1 MKLLILLLTLSIL
14 LCSCAS
20 NKRWKSH
27 HHTSRVRFD
36 QDNAFCKM
44 KSNETYNNSRGYQY
58 ASGGASV
65 TNSSGYYDPATGTYS
80 SSSKTKQEVDYIGNM
95 ADAVVRGSNADVAY
109 KLCMQSKGYYQVE
122 SSHKVKKQN
131 SSSINKVRA
140 GDLGSVCEKDLEC
153 KAIYKCFY
161 GTCSYRTDS
170 KPAPVSMN
178 SKGRS
183 TSHRSDSS
191 SQSQQIQPAV
201 EHEDAATL
209 FLQAGRHF
217 TGDGVPK
224 DYQKAR
230 ALLQKAADLGY
241 GKAQGAL
248 GEMYY
253 TGQGGS
259 KDYNKAINLSKAAA
273 EQGLVKAQALVGR
286 MYFKGEGVSKNMQE
300 AAKWLLKAA
309 KKGNV
314 QAQGGLSEI
323 YYETKDYRESVKW
336 FRKAFLGMTQQQKEM
351 VFNLND
357 DDTSKKL
364 IGFYVLLE
372 TMVREKKDDAV
383 QYRDKIDSKLSKESL
398 KQAQQIVNEI
408 QTILAG
414 QIPNRQMNYS
424 RFSVNVD
431 PPDSKIRILNIK
443 PEYSAKIAL
452 AYGKYHVEISKDG
465 YKTKR
470 QWVTLKQNTTNMSV
484 VLQKNDTL
492 PTIKNRLL
500 VVQDLYRDGLMTE
513 EEYHAKRKKI
523 MSEL

>member
-122 SSHKVKKQN
+122 NKKKKSN
-131 SSSINKVRA
+131 SYPSPRKQGLGKSCRRHIDCDSNLKCYENNCVTKSTWDKEIEQKRA
-140 GDLGSVCEKDLEC
+140 GVENNNTSTLTQKLQ
-153 KAIYKCFY
+153 KAAEQGDATAQFRLAGMYIK
-161 GTCSYRTDS
+161 GT
-170 KPAPVSMN
+170 
-178 SKGRS
+178 
-183 TSHRSDSS
+183 
-191 SQSQQIQPAV
+191 
-201 EHEDAATL
+201 
-209 FLQAGRHF
+209 
-217 TGDGVPK
+217 GVPK
-224 DYQKAR
+224 DSQKASE
-230 ALLQKAADLGY
+230 LLQKASDQGHV
-241 GKAQGAL
+241 KAQGAL
-248 GEMYY
+248 GGMYFS
-253 TGQGGS
+253 GQGVIR
-259 KDYNKAINLSKAAA
+259 DYQKALKWLKAPA
-273 EQGLVKAQALVGR
+273 EKGFARAQSMVGR
-286 MYFKGEGVSKNMQE
+286 IYLQGGYGVSKDE
-300 AAKWLLKAA
+300 RKATKWLLKVA
-309 KKGNV
+309 KNENFIKNFM
-314 QAQGGLSEI
+314 AQGALSEI
-323 YYETKDYRESVKW
+323 YYNSKDYKNAVKW
-336 FRKAFLGMTQQQKEM
+336 FGESFRTMPQNMRGHVFTPTDKATLEEM
-351 VFNLND
+351 ISV
-357 DDTSKKL
+357 
-364 IGFYVLLE
+364 YALLE
-372 TMVREKKDDAV
+372 ILVLENNNNAV
-383 QYRDKIDSKLSKESL
+383 QYRDNIAQKFSIEEKRQAQVVVAEIQRDLVSLNSDSGKQRSKL
-398 KQAQQIVNEI
+398 
-408 QTILAG
+408 TI
-414 QIPNRQMNYS
+414 ISTPS
-424 RFSVNVD
+424 
-431 PPDSKIRILNIK
+431 DSKIRILNIK
-443 PEYSAKIAL
+443 PKYSAKMTL

-470 QWVTLKQNTTNMSV
+470 QWVTLKQNITDMSV

-513 EEYHAKRKKI
+513 EEYHSKRKKI